1 MSRVHKKRG
10 SWPPI
15 AGDPWTAKEDA
26 LVRTLRP
33 EEVVKRTKRT
43 RKAVWSR
50 RQTLGLSDGRANR
63 RMPITMAGRW
73 TREEDRLIKRLS
85 SAEAAKRLGRTQ
97 SAVWNRRYVLRLL
110 ERRVDKGRKSNAM
123 SRRKASE

>member
-1 MSRVHKKRG
+1 MNLVHKKRDI
-10 SWPPI
+10 WPPI
-15 AGDPWTAKEDA
+15 AGDRWTAKEDA

-43 RKAVWSR
+43 LKAVWSR

-63 RMPITMAGRW
+63 RMPMTMAGRW
-73 TREEDRLIKRLS
+73 TPEEDRLIKRLS

-97 SAVWNRRYVLRLL
+97 SAVWNRRYALRLL
-110 ERRVDKGRKSNAM
+110 ERRVDKRRKSNAM
-123 SRRKASE
+123 SRRKASG